1 MPGIDRAIFVIIVL
15 IIPAFPLPL
24 MDPDIQI
31 QLELIKKLLE
41 WNAERY
47 TAAVQADDF
56 DEAAKVNTAINR
68 LQIKMDELMPYAT
81 KRSSKS
87 E

>member
-1 MPGIDRAIFVIIVL
+1 
-15 IIPAFPLPL
+15 
-24 MDPDIQI
+24 MDPDVQI
-31 QLELIKKLLE
+31 QVQLIKKLLE

-47 TAAVQADDF
+47 AAAVQVDDF

-68 LQIKMDELMPYAT
+68 LQMKMDELMPHVT
-81 KRSSKS
+81 KRSNKS